1 MSAAQV
7 RVAVVGMACRYPDA
21 DSPDRLWENVLAGR
35 RAFRPIPRERLNTED
50 YLPEAA
56 GADSFGV
63 THAALL
69 DGFDFDRG
77 SFGVAGSTFRVT
89 DTVHWLALD
98 TAHRALL
105 DANLPRGEG
114 LPRDSTAVVLGNSL
128 TGDRSRSLA
137 LRLRYPYVR
146 RVLAGLLDERGMD
159 RHASAE
165 LLAELEKRFKAPF
178 PDPDEDSLAG
188 GLANTVAGRV
198 SNHFDLHGGAF
209 TVDGACA
216 SSLLA
221 VADGCRML
229 ATGEADAALVG
240 GVDLS
245 IDPFELIGFARTG
258 ALAEDDMLVYDQA
271 SRGFL
276 PGEGCGVVVLMRERD
291 ARTAGLGIRAVLT
304 GWGIS
309 ADGSGSITRPAPEGH
324 LLAVRRAY
332 AMAGYS
338 PASVGYFEGH
348 GTGTPVGDA
357 AELTALSTAHGTSAP
372 PAVIGSVKANI
383 GHTKAAAGIAG
394 LVKTVQAVRH
404 RVLPPATGVRQ
415 PRRQLT
421 ASDRALR
428 LAERPEAFPEERAV
442 RAGVSAMGFG
452 GINTHIAVEAAEAAD
467 GGARG
472 ATLLPLAARTR
483 QDTEL
488 LLVAAPDGP
497 ALEARCAR
505 LAGLADRISY
515 AELTD
520 LAAAL
525 ARDADARG
533 GAEPGVRGAV
543 VAATPRQAA
552 ARLRRLARLAAS
564 GADRT
569 IDPAAG
575 VWLGRGNRRPRITF
589 LFPGQGSGGVGPAM
603 RTRFDRACRE
613 VAAIEGAGL
622 RDGADTRL
630 AQPRVVCASLLALR
644 VLEEA
649 GVVGDAAIGHSLGE
663 LTALHWAGSMD
674 EDTLL
679 RVVDRRA
686 ALMGRVPQ
694 GEGAMAALAV
704 GPEAAARWTSG
715 TECVPAGLNGPRQ
728 TVVAGPRAD
737 VEAVTKAAR
746 EAGVDVT
753 ALDVSHAFH
762 SPQMACAAQALPAAL
777 SAEPV
782 KAPRRPVVSTVTG
795 RPLGPDAD
803 LAALLGRQLVAPVLF
818 ANAVREAAGS
828 TDLFVEVGPGRAL
841 ATITGDCV
849 DAVPVVSTAT
859 DSPVLRGLLEV
870 MAAAH
875 VLGAPLRAQK
885 LFSDRLTRPFSLDAP
900 PRFLAN
906 PCEEAPPGPLTEAK
920 PPSGER
926 APAAPEPRT
935 PPHGDGPAGADPA
948 PPDAL
953 TALRTRIA
961 ERAELPAEAIG
972 PDTRLLDELHLSS
985 ITVGHIVARAAADIG
1000 AEPPRDILSIATATV
1015 GDIAALFDGGSGSP
1029 DDPCPAAVAGAG
1041 SWVRAYRVDWAP
1053 APLPAPTADGP
1064 PSADGPSSV
1073 TGASSVTGPSSVAG
1087 ASSSVAGDASWS
1099 AHSVP
1104 KDPVAGPLADTLAR
1118 EAPTPGTLLCLP
1130 DRATADVPG
1139 LLLAAADAVG
1149 HRGTL
1154 AVVQRGP
1161 VGGGFVKSL
1170 HLERPDVTVCLI
1182 TLPRADD
1189 EELCSPPWLARVAAE
1204 VRAAGKG
1211 FTEVRYRADGT
1222 RLTPALAPVALPTDP
1237 RPGLRPDDVVLVTGG
1252 GKGISAECARA
1263 LVGDS
1268 GARIAV
1274 LGRTRVEDDALLAE
1288 NLARFGPR
1296 VSYLPTDLTDPEAVE
1311 SAVHRVRSELGPVT
1325 VVLHGA
1331 GRNSPTSLDDLDE
1344 EEFEATRGPKLDGLR
1359 VLLHSLGDRPPR
1371 LLLAFGSIIARS
1383 GLRGEAHY
1391 AAANEWL
1398 AASVDDYCRT
1408 RPSCRGLTLEW
1419 SVWAGIGMGD
1429 RLGVLDSLIRQGIS
1443 PVTVDDGLEILRRVL
1458 ADGELRGPLVLASR
1472 TGALPTLAHRGTTDR
1487 RGRFLERV
1495 LVDYPGVELVT
1506 EAELSLGADP
1516 YLADHVLDGE
1526 ALLPGVI
1533 GMEAMAQAAASVTG
1547 ARPVAALSD
1556 VRFLRPVTVPERGTT
1571 VVRTAALVRADGSV
1585 AVVMRS
1591 QETGFAVD
1599 HFVATVHV
1607 GETAAPRALATP
1619 APVPADDAFAAR
1631 LVPARDLY
1639 GSLLFQNGRFRRV
1652 TGYRHIDAHACR
1664 AVIAPG
1670 DDKGWFGM
1678 FHVPSLALPDPGAR
1692 DAFLHAVQVCVPH
1705 RTLLPVSVG
1714 HVTVRPGAAPAGD
1727 LHLTARETAHTGD
1740 AFTYRLTVTDEAGR
1754 VVEQWDDVVFRAT
1767 GDRRPRRRHW
1777 PVPLLAPLLV
1787 RAAGTAEHGPRLRA
1801 VVEEAGVKRRGA
1813 SQGALTRLTG
1823 AGRAPVA
1830 RRGDGRPG
1838 PAPGGWHL
1846 SASHGAGVTLAVAAD
1861 GPVGCDIEE
1870 VVRRTEDDWRRLLGT
1885 DGASLAAAVTDLGWP
1900 ADHARTAVWS
1910 VTEAV
1915 RKAGGGQA
1923 DRAHLRTLRDDG
1935 GAEFAAGRFRA
1946 VAHMITD
1953 GSAPGAPVP
1962 AVSAIAVSAI
1972 ARDERGTRA

>member
-1 MSAAQV
+1 MSAVPV

-21 DSPDRLWENVLAGR
+21 DSPGRLWENVLAGR

-50 YLPEAA
+50 YLPRAA

-69 DGFDFDRG
+69 DGFTFDRG
-77 SFGVAGSTFRVT
+77 TFGVAGSTFRAT

-105 DANLPRGEG
+105 DANLPRGDG
-114 LPRDSTAVVLGNSL
+114 LPRGSTAVVLGNSL

-159 RHASAE
+159 RHAAAE

-178 PDPDEDSLAG
+178 PEPDEDSLAG

-258 ALAEDDMLVYDQA
+258 ALAKDDMLVYDQA
-271 SRGFL
+271 SQGFL
-276 PGEGCGVVVLMRERD
+276 PGEGCGVVVLMREHD
-291 ARTAGLGIRAVLT
+291 ARAAGLDVRAVLT

-309 ADGSGSITRPAPEGH
+309 TDGSGSITRPAAEGH

-357 AELTALSTAHGTSAP
+357 TELNALSSAHGTSTP

-394 LVKTVQAVRH
+394 LVKTVEAVRH

-415 PRRQLT
+415 PRQQLT
-421 ASDRALR
+421 GAGRALR
-428 LAERPEAFPEERAV
+428 LAERPEAFPDGRAV

-452 GINTHIAVEAAEAAD
+452 GINTHIAVEAAD
-467 GGARG
+467 GRAFDT
-472 ATLLPLAARTR
+472 TLLPLAARTR

-488 LLVAAPDGP
+488 LLVEAADGP
-497 ALEARCAR
+497 ALDARCTH
-505 LAGLADRISY
+505 LAALADRISY

-525 ARDADARG
+525 ARESDARG
-533 GAEPGVRGAV
+533 ETGPGVRGAV

-575 VWLGRGNRRPRITF
+575 VWLGRRNRRPRITF

-603 RTRFDRACRE
+603 RTRFDRAHRE
-613 VAAIEGAGL
+613 VTAIEGAGL
-622 RDGADTRL
+622 RDGTDTRL
-630 AQPRVVCASLLALR
+630 AQPRVVCASLLALK
-644 VLEEA
+644 VLDET
-649 GVVGDAAIGHSLGE
+649 GVRGNTAVGHSLGE
-663 LTALHWAGSMD
+663 LTALHWAGCMD
-674 EDTLL
+674 EDALL
-679 RVVDRRA
+679 RMVDRRA

-694 GEGAMAALAV
+694 GEGAMAALAA

-715 TECVPAGLNGPRQ
+715 TNCVPAGLNGPRQ

-737 VEAVTKAAR
+737 VAAVTRAAR
-746 EAGVDVT
+746 EAGVNVT

-777 SAEPV
+777 AAEPV
-782 KAPRRPVVSTVTG
+782 KAPQRPVVSTVTG
-795 RPLGPDAD
+795 RRIGPEAD
-803 LAALLGRQLVAPVLF
+803 LAALLGQQLISPVRFSEAVQEVA
-818 ANAVREAAGS
+818 AS

-841 ATITGDCV
+841 ATITRDCA

-859 DSPVLRGLLEV
+859 DSPLLRGLLEV
-870 MAAAH
+870 MAAAY
-875 VLGAPLRAQK
+875 VLGSPLRPEK
-885 LFSDRLTRPFSLDAP
+885 LFSDRFTRPFSLDAP

-906 PCEEAPPGPLTEAK
+906 PCEEAPPGPLAEA
-920 PPSGER
+920 PPSGEPVPTTPAPR
-926 APAAPEPRT
+926 AT
-935 PPHGDGPAGADPA
+935 PPDDDPAGADA
-948 PPDAL
+948 EPPSDAL
-953 TALRTRIA
+953 TALRVRIA

-972 PDTRLLDELHLSS
+972 PGTRLLDELHLSS
-985 ITVGHIVARAAADIG
+985 ITVGHIVARAAADVG
-1000 AEPPRDILSIATATV
+1000 VEPPLDILSIATATV
-1015 GDIAALFDGGSGSP
+1015 GDIAALLDGGSGAS
-1029 DDPCPAAVAGAG
+1029 DDPCPTRVPGAG

-1053 APLPAPTADGP
+1053 APLPPYPPASDG
-1064 PSADGPSSV
+1064 
-1073 TGASSVTGPSSVAG
+1073 
-1087 ASSSVAGDASWS
+1087 SSSVAGTASWNV
-1099 AHSVP
+1099 HSVP
-1104 KDPVAGPLADTLAR
+1104 EDPVAGPLANTLAR

-1130 DRATADVPG
+1130 ERATADIPG
-1139 LLLAAADAVG
+1139 LLLTAADAVG
-1149 HRGTL
+1149 HHGTL

-1170 HLERPDVTVCLI
+1170 HLERPDVAVCLI
-1182 TLPRADD
+1182 TLPGSSDQD
-1189 EELCSPPWLARVAAE
+1189 LCSPPWLARVAAE
-1204 VRAAGKG
+1204 IRATRKG

-1222 RLTPALAPVALPTDP
+1222 RLTPALSLVRLPTAP
-1237 RPGLRPDDVVLVTGG
+1237 WPGLRPDDVVLVTGG
-1252 GKGISAECARA
+1252 GKGISTECAGA

-1274 LGRTRVEDDALLAE
+1274 LGRTRVEDDSLLAE

-1296 VSYLPTDLTDPEAVE
+1296 VSYFPADITDPEAVE
-1311 SAVHRVRSELGPVT
+1311 SAVRRVRSELGPVT

-1331 GRNSPTSLDDLDE
+1331 GRNSPTSLEHLDE
-1344 EEFEATRGPKLDGLR
+1344 EEFEATGRPKLDGLR
-1359 VLLHSLGDRPPR
+1359 LLLHALDDHPPR
-1371 LLLAFGSIIARS
+1371 LLLAFGSIIGRS

-1398 AASVDDYCRT
+1398 AAYVDDYCRA

-1429 RLGVLDSLIRQGIS
+1429 RLGVLDSLTRQGIS
-1443 PVTVDDGLEILRRVL
+1443 PVTVDDGLEILGRVL
-1458 ADGELRGPLVLASR
+1458 ADDELRGPLVLASR
-1472 TGALPTLAHRGTTDR
+1472 TGTLPTLAHRGTTAPH
-1487 RGRFLERV
+1487 GRFLERV
-1495 LVDYPGVELVT
+1495 LIDYPGVELVT

-1533 GMEAMAQAAASVTG
+1533 GMEAMAQTAAAVTG
-1547 ARPVAALSD
+1547 VWPVAALSD
-1556 VRFLRPVTVPERGTT
+1556 VRFLRPITVPERGTT
-1571 VVRTAALVRADGSV
+1571 AVRTAALVRADGSV

-1591 QETGFAVD
+1591 QETDFAVD

-1607 GETAAPRALATP
+1607 GEATGPRARAAAPVA
-1619 APVPADDAFAAR
+1619 APVGNATAAR

-1639 GSLLFQNGRFRRV
+1639 GSLLFQSGRFQRV
-1652 TGYRHIDAHACR
+1652 TGYRHIGAHACR

-1678 FHVPSLALPDPGAR
+1678 FHVPALALPDPGAR

-1714 HVTVRPGAAPAGD
+1714 QVTVRPAAAPVGD
-1727 LHLTARETAHTGD
+1727 LLLTAQETAHTGD
-1740 AFTYRLTVTDEAGR
+1740 AFTYRLTVTDGSGR
-1754 VVEQWDDVVFRAT
+1754 IVEHWNDVVFRAT
-1767 GDRRPRRRHW
+1767 GDRRHRPRHW

-1787 RAAGTAEHGPRLRA
+1787 RTAGTTEHGPRLRA
-1801 VVEEAGVKRRGA
+1801 VVEEGGVKRRGA
-1813 SQGALTRLTG
+1813 SQEALARLAG
-1823 AGRAPVA
+1823 AGRPCVV
-1830 RRGDGRPG
+1830 RRADGRPG
-1838 PAPGGWHL
+1838 RTPDGWYL

-1861 GPVGCDIEE
+1861 GPVGCDIEA
-1870 VVRRTEDDWRRLLGT
+1870 VVHRAEADWQRLLGT
-1885 DGASLAAAVTDLGWP
+1885 DGESLAAAVMEAGWP
-1900 ADHARTAVWS
+1900 AGHARTAVWS
-1910 VTEAV
+1910 VAEAV

-1935 GAEFAAGRFRA
+1935 GAEFAAGRFTA
-1946 VAHMITD
+1946 VAHMTTV
-1953 GSAPGAPVP
+1953 GSAPDAAVP
-1962 AVSAIAVSAI
+1962 AVSAIA
-1972 ARDERGTRA
+1972 RHERETHA